1 MMHPRQDPMVAPL
14 ALKGFP
20 DDTAFHPHGMY
31 NHPETAELFVV
42 NHAYKMGGER
52 IDVFKVR
59 L

>member
-1 MMHPRQDPMVAPL
+1 MIAPL
-14 ALKGFP
+14 ALEGFP
-20 DDTAFHPHGMY
+20 DDIAFRPHGMY